1 MVVCLYNCEGLKTLH
16 ELGAKLRKFNEL
28 EKKER
33 EKDVSWVLQGKI
45 LQMVI
50 IQMVISRWGRK
61 GAVFETLKSVI
72 FAIKALSLQQKIGMR
87 RTFCLISIVALLAFG
102 CRLTDPI
109 RA

>member
-1 MVVCLYNCEGLKTLH
+1 MVVCLYNCGRLKTLH

-50 IQMVISRWGRK
+50 IQMVISRCGRK

-72 FAIKALSLQQKIGMR
+72 FAIKALSLQQK
-87 RTFCLISIVALLAFG
+87 S
-102 CRLTDPI
+102 
-109 RA
+109 

>member
-50 IQMVISRWGRK
+50 IQTVTSCPGIK
-61 GAVFETLKSVI
+61 ETVFATLKSVL
-72 FAIKALSLQQKIGMR
+72 FAIKVLSLQQK
-87 RTFCLISIVALLAFG
+87 S
-102 CRLTDPI
+102 
-109 RA
+109 